1 MKIVRYRN
9 TEGVFCGRLE
19 GDSIYRIQGDIFAK
33 YRVTG
38 EEVDIGG
45 VQLLPPVLP
54 PNIYAIGLN
63 YRQHARETG
72 HELPDRPVVFLKATT
87 SLVGPEEK
95 IVLPDLAPEMVDY
108 EAELAVVIGRE
119 ARNIE
124 KEEVDDYIF
133 GFTCA
138 NDVSARDCQHEL
150 DVQWARAKSF
160 DTFCP
165 LGPHIETE
173 LDPGDL
179 EIRSRLQGEVMQDSR
194 TSDMIFSVPEL
205 VSYLSRNFTLLP
217 GTVILTGTPEG
228 VGFAREPQVFLRPG
242 NEIEIEIEGIGIL
255 SNEVNNEK

>member
-1 MKIVRYRN
+1 
-9 TEGVFCGRLE
+9 
-19 GDSIYRIQGDIFAK
+19 
-33 YRVTG
+33 
-38 EEVDIGG
+38 
-45 VQLLPPVLP
+45 
-54 PNIYAIGLN
+54 
-63 YRQHARETG
+63 
-72 HELPDRPVVFLKATT
+72 VVFLKATT

-205 VSYLSRNFTLLP
+205 VSYLSWNFTLLP